1 MDSGLKNYEYC
12 CTKRFFNLQVQFL
25 KPGKDVLHAPGPKAS
40 LCPLWRQICYVS
52 TVHRCATM

>member
-1 MDSGLKNYEYC
+1 MNIVALNG
-12 CTKRFFNLQVQFL
+12 FFNLQVQFL